1 MQYSRIVGT
10 RSTVVRARYVVVVHT
25 LHQFIRGMTDL
36 RTSRARPC
44 TEHDTSQQITVPG
57 TYVCTNNGFVCA
69 ATHVA
74 DARNV

>member
-44 TEHDTSQQITVPG
+44 TEHDTSQQITVPM
-57 TYVCTNNGFVCA
+57 YVRTMASSV
-69 ATHVA
+69 
-74 DARNV
+74 RLPM